1 MSTQAQKDYL
11 SCSEAARL
19 MGVSR
24 STVQRYCELGELRTH
39 KTVGGH
45 RRLDAADVARW
56 LSGQKSKKRHRRKT
70 AEKDLN
76 SAQVADALLHGKLKR
91 LEPLVSQVLLQQ
103 KSSAWLFDHYLAPA
117 MWEIGARWSK
127 GTIQYSDERR
137 ATFNL
142 KLVLRSLSR
151 TVQPSVPS
159 INAIGGTMEGDHAEL
174 GSLAVEMV
182 LQESGMQAYHVGSG
196 LPAQTI
202 VQIAKQMLA
211 SLIWVSFCHVQDPK
225 LALQQNRLMHEEMD
239 RTWPVDQ
246 RPKLAI
252 GGNAL
257 SLSLLKELQYDFYG
271 PSMEAFRAFVS
282 EF

>member
-45 RRLDAADVARW
+45 RRLDATDVARW
-56 LSGQKSKKRHRRKT
+56 LSGQTSKKRRQTKPL
-70 AEKDLN
+70 EKELN
-76 SAQVADALLHGKLKR
+76 SSQVADALLHGKLKR
-91 LEPLVSQVLLQQ
+91 LDPLASQVLLQQ
-103 KSSAWLFDHYLAPA
+103 ESSAWLFDRYLAPA
-117 MWEIGARWSK
+117 MWEIGTRWSE
-127 GTIQYSDERR
+127 GTIEYSDERR

-142 KLVLRSLSR
+142 KMLLRSVSR
-151 TVQPSVPS
+151 SIQPSLPVV
-159 INAIGGTMEGDHAEL
+159 NAIGGTLEGDHAEI

-182 LQESGMQAYHVGSG
+182 LQETGLQAYHVGTN
-196 LPAQTI
+196 LPALTI
-202 VQIAKQMLA
+202 VQIAKQMQA
-211 SLIWVSFCHVQDPK
+211 SLIWVSYCHVQDPS
-225 LALQQNRLMHEEMD
+225 LALKQNLLMHKEMA
-239 RTWPVDQ
+239 RTWPLDR

-257 SLSLLKELQYDFYG
+257 SASLLKELQYDFYG

>member
-1 MSTQAQKDYL
+1 MSTQAQRDYL

-24 STVQRYCELGELRTH
+24 STVQRYCELGELRAH

-56 LSGQKSKKRHRRKT
+56 LSGQKSKKRYRRNI
-70 AEKDLN
+70 AERDLS
-76 SAQVADALLHGKLKR
+76 SAQVADALLQGKLKR
-91 LEPLVSQVLLQQ
+91 LEPLVSQVLLKQ

-142 KLVLRSLSR
+142 KMLLRSVSGMIQR
-151 TVQPSVPS
+151 SVPS
-159 INAIGGTMEGDHAEL
+159 VNAIGGTMEGDYAEL

-182 LQESGMQAYHVGSG
+182 LQETGMQAYHVGSS

-202 VQIAKQMLA
+202 VQIAKQMEA
-211 SLIWVSFCHVQDPK
+211 CLIWVSYCHVQDPS
-225 LALQQNRLMHEEMD
+225 LALQQNRLLCDEMD
-239 RTWPVDQ
+239 RTYPLDQ

-257 SLSLLKELQYDFYG
+257 SPSLLKEIHYDFYG

-282 EF
+282 EL

>member
-11 SCSEAARL
+11 SCSEAAQL

-45 RRLDAADVARW
+45 RRLDADDVARW
-56 LSGQKSKKRHRRKT
+56 LSGQKSKKRRRTKT

-76 SAQVADALLHGKLKR
+76 SVQVADALLHGKLKR
-91 LEPLVSQVLLQQ
+91 IEPLISQVLLKQ
-103 KSSAWLFDHYLAPA
+103 KSSAWLFDRYLAPA
-117 MWEIGARWSK
+117 MWEVGARWAK
-127 GTIQYSDERR
+127 GTIHYCDERR

-142 KLVLRSLSR
+142 KLLLRNICQTL
-151 TVQPSVPS
+151 QPSAPS
-159 INAIGGTMEGDHAEL
+159 VNAIGGTMEGDHAEI

-202 VQIAKQMLA
+202 VQIAKQMQA
-211 SLIWVSFCHVQDPK
+211 RLIWVSYCHVQDPR
-225 LALQQNRLMHEEMD
+225 LALQQNRLMLEEMD
-239 RTWPVDQ
+239 RTWPSDQ

-257 SLSLLKELQYDFYG
+257 SPSLLKELQYDFYG
-271 PSMEAFRAFVS
+271 PSMEAFRAYVC